1 MAGRSKWANIKHR
14 KAKQDSKKGKLYTKL
29 IREITV
35 SAKLGGGDP
44 DANPRLR
51 AAWDKALISN
61 MAKDVIDRAIK
72 RGVGGLEGA
81 DVEEIRYEGYAPGG
95 VAIMIECMTN
105 NRNRTVA
112 EVRHAFTKCGGNM
125 GTDGSVA
132 YLFTKRGQITIAPGT
147 SSEESVM
154 DVAIEAGADDVAVH
168 DDNSID
174 ITTSPEAFANVK
186 NALTAAGIVPA
197 VAEITMAADL
207 NVPVTDKEVA
217 EKIIQLT
224 DMLEDLDDVQEV
236 YSNADIADELMEKLI
251 Y

>member
-1 MAGRSKWANIKHR
+1 MAGHSKWANIKHR

-35 SAKLGGGDP
+35 SAKLGGADP

-51 AAWDKALISN
+51 AAWDKALVAN

-72 RGVGGLEGA
+72 RGAGGLEGA

-95 VAIMIECMTN
+95 VAIMVECMTN

-132 YLFTKRGQITIAPGT
+132 YLFNKRGQITIAPGAP
-147 SSEESVM
+147 EETVM
-154 DVAIEAGADDVAVH
+154 DVGIEAGADDVMVH
-168 DDNSID
+168 ADNSID
-174 ITTSPEAFANVK
+174 ITTSPESFLNVK
-186 NALTAAGIVPA
+186 NALTSAGIIPA
-197 VAEITMAADL
+197 VAEVTLAADVS
-207 NVPVTDKEVA
+207 VPVTDKDIA

-236 YSNADIADELMEKLI
+236 YSNADIAEDLMEKLD